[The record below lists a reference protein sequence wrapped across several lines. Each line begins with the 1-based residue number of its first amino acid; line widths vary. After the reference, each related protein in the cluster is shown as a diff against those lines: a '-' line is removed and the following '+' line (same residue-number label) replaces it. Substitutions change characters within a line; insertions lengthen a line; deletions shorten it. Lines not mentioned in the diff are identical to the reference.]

1 MVEPNKY
8 TVLFYQIRGINTRTY
23 QDFATVTQCM
33 KYLLDFY
40 LDELQRANPT
50 IRQISY
56 NIDDVL
62 NFIDSL
68 AQCNIIV
75 FDPQTNL
82 GTPFGKNGVKTKMV
96 QYLEYISDKQ

>member
-1 MVEPNKY
+1 M
-8 TVLFYQIRGINTRTY
+8 
-23 QDFATVTQCM
+23 
-33 KYLLDFY
+33 LDFY

-75 FDPQTNL
+75 
-82 GTPFGKNGVKTKMV
+82 
-96 QYLEYISDKQ
+96 